1 MSTDPS
7 SAAGAGPPPEA
18 VEVATAALRPQ
29 DRETEEGVV
38 REMDAMYR
46 RDRAMAIAFVV
57 ALLIVLPFI
66 IVAMWDLMPDTGT
79 RIVLIGSAL
88 VLAIYNCASML
99 VLVRNYDADRD
110 FIYRRDVAHLRLIR
124 AARKAGS

>member
-1 MSTDPS
+1 VSTDPS

-18 VEVATAALRPQ
+18 IEVATAALRPQ

-38 REMDAMYR
+38 REMDQMYR
-46 RDRAMAIAFVV
+46 RDR

-79 RIVLIGSAL
+79 RVVLIGSAL

-110 FIYRRDVAHLRLIR
+110 FIYRRDVAHLRLLR
-124 AARKAGS
+124 AARKGGS